1 MINFQEIKIL
11 EVQQITLE
19 AMFNI
24 LKLLKLDTIFD
35 SLTGYIETKVEYY
48 KIQFKEELA
57 RALAILIFVFMISMV
72 LLLFLIF
79 LSFFA
84 VAFLNHVLQSQYL
97 GFLIMAF
104 IYLIVGLFIYVYREN
119 LIFGKV
125 FKEFFKE
132 KSHKDE

>member
-1 MINFQEIKIL
+1 
-11 EVQQITLE
+11 
-19 AMFNI
+19 MFNI
-24 LKLLKLDTIFD
+24 LKLLKLDNIFD
-35 SLTGYIETKVEYY
+35 SLTGYIETKIEFY

-57 RALAILIFVFMISMV
+57 RALAILIFIFLISLV

-104 IYLIVGLFIYVYREN
+104 IYLILGLFIYVYREN
-119 LIFGKV
+119 LIFGRV
-125 FKEFFKE
+125 VKEIFRE
-132 KSHKDE
+132 KTEKDE